1 MADPGPTFTVVVSD
15 EGAFS
20 LWTTQSAPP
29 PGWRRTG
36 SEGTEADCLAWVA
49 GEWTDMRPR
58 SVRDAMAA
66 MAAAAGRPA
75 GPADA

>member
-20 LWTTQSAPP
+20 LWAAAAAPP
-29 PGWRRTG
+29 PGWQRTG
-36 SEGTEADCLAWVA
+36 AEGTEAQCLAWIA
-49 GEWTDMRPR
+49 REWTDMRPR

-66 MAAAAGRPA
+66 AAGRP
-75 GPADA
+75 GGRADG